1 MTEIKKQVTL
11 ELDALG
17 APWQTVEGDCESW
30 IILRRKI
37 VVPKEITLPK
47 GASGVESSWEI
58 LCREE
63 EKRLYSGSIALN
75 LYYQGISVEEVA
87 KNFKEADEEESLCRE
102 LLILPEK
109 KIEFPQQKTGLEE
122 LNHFPSLLIDKME
135 FEQSNPGQEQADE
148 SVRVE
153 IPWQTWAFGKG
164 KETSP
169 KIVKIHLAQIGL
181 HTFLL
186 ELLMQIELE
195 TEMATKKVPQEGFA
209 LTPKEE
215 MVLILP
221 EENAEQVL
229 GVTIQRALCKS
240 RGEADS
246 KILIMESLQKTSVI
260 FISKTQG
267 RERFLT
273 ASVIQTARNRIPLAS
288 LPLVQPVRYHF
299 YKQAFNYL
307 QLDDNKILCKS
318 QFLWGVDFLLPQPKR
333 ARGNNAKDTVRA
345 ASAAAELVPFIM
357 ARPKPGEKWFKK
369 SGKTSKISAKSQYHS
384 SIKLILSK

>member
-37 VVPKEITLPK
+37 VVQKEITMLK
-47 GASGVESSWEI
+47 GVSGLESSWEI
-58 LCREE
+58 LYQEE

-87 KNFKEADEEESLCRE
+87 QNFSEADEEESLCRE

-109 KIEFPQQKTGLEE
+109 KIEFPQQTGPEE
-122 LNHFPSLLIDKME
+122 LSHFPSLLTDKTE
-135 FEQSNPGQEQADE
+135 FEQLNPDQEQADE
-148 SVRVE
+148 AVRVE
-153 IPWQTWAFGKG
+153 IPWQTWVFGKG

-169 KIVKIHLAQIGL
+169 QIVKIHLAQIGL

-186 ELLMQIELE
+186 EVLMQIELE
-195 TEMATKKVPQEGFA
+195 TEMVTKKMPQEGFA

-215 MVLILP
+215 MLLMLP
-221 EENAEQVL
+221 EENAEQIM
-229 GVTIQRALCKS
+229 GVTIQRAICKS

-260 FISKTQG
+260 FISKNRG

-273 ASVIQTARNRIPLAS
+273 ASVIQTERNRIPLAS
-288 LPLVQPVRYHF
+288 LPLVQPVHYHF
-299 YKQAFNYL
+299 YKQGFNYL

-318 QFLWGVDFLLPQPKR
+318 QSLWGVDFLLPQEKR
-333 ARGNNAKDTVRA
+333 AHESKAKDMDKA
-345 ASAAAELVPFIM
+345 PPLAAAEMAPLIM